1 VDRLSFLESKSSD
14 DMDFYRQRLKQD
26 LVNYECF
33 KDILNVDMEPSQD
46 DGCESTSFSISD
58 KAQGKL
64 ISIANRKIIER
75 E

>member
-1 VDRLSFLESKSSD
+1 
-14 DMDFYRQRLKQD
+14 
-26 LVNYECF
+26 
-33 KDILNVDMEPSQD
+33 MEPSQD

-75 E
+75 ERGKIDTHNTKIHDRSLSRIGTSTSVKKKGGGVSNN